1 MVYFANCRVRSFQ
14 EFQSIKN
21 YQGLY
26 AKKEFFNTQR
36 SKTSGQFKMV
46 AWFWVALENEL
57 PNQAKLGIAIIIE
70 RKDNC
75 KNPLL
80 TETAR

>member
-1 MVYFANCRVRSFQ
+1 MYFANCRVRSFQ

-57 PNQAKLGIAIIIE
+57 PN
-70 RKDNC
+70 
-75 KNPLL
+75 
-80 TETAR
+80 